1 MIDSIVLRFNNL
13 HEYPLIL
20 ERLRKGGQGINY
32 FDRENP
38 HKADQ
43 VDKETGEIIDKD
55 SFLRLTEIEYSEIG
69 KVWTLYTNKVLTSS
83 HYYLSYRIDMK
94 RNFLEF
100 NFSIPK

>member
-1 MIDSIVLRFNNL
+1 MIDSIVLRFLNL
-13 HEYPLIL
+13 HQYPLML
-20 ERLRKGGQGINY
+20 ERLRKGDQGTNY

-38 HKADQ
+38 HKKDL
-43 VDKETGEIIDKD
+43 VDGETGEIINKD
-55 SFLRLTEIEYSEIG
+55 SFLRLSEIEYAENG

-94 RNFLEF
+94 RDFLEF